1 MNKIEAVIFDMDGV
15 IIDSEPLY
23 FKIQE
28 QLFND
33 LGFTVSKQEY
43 DTFIGAGMQLMWE
56 KLCSKH
62 DLPFTIKQLI
72 IMNNELIYNTF
83 NNSDSLQAADD
94 FISFLTYI
102 KEKVI
107 KTAVA
112 SSTSKK
118 IINVILSKLGIIQEF
133 DVVISSEEVLQGKP
147 EPDIFLEA
155 ATMLNVDP
163 KKCIVIEDSTNG
175 VKAAAKAGMK
185 CIGFSNKNSGEQDL
199 SLANIVVENFT
210 NIDLNKLNLLFL

>member
-1 MNKIEAVIFDMDGV
+1 MNKFKAVIFDMDGV

-33 LGFTVSKQEY
+33 LGFTVSQQEY
-43 DTFIGAGMQLMWE
+43 DTFIGAGMQLMW
-56 KLCSKH
+56 KILSSKH
-62 DLPFTIKQLI
+62 NLSFTVAQLVK
-72 IMNNELIYNTF
+72 MNNKLIYNTF
-83 NNSDSLQAADD
+83 SNSDSLLETNN
-94 FISFLTYI
+94 FTTFLFSV
-102 KEKVI
+102 KNRGM

-133 DVVISSEEVLQGKP
+133 DVVISSEEVLHGKP

-155 ATMLNVDP
+155 ATRLNVDP

-175 VKAAAKAGMK
+175 VKAAARAGMK
-185 CIGFSNKNSGEQDL
+185 CIGFSNKNSGEQNL
-199 SLANIVVENFT
+199 SLANIVVENFA

>member
-33 LGFTVSKQEY
+33 LGVTVSKQEY
-43 DTFIGAGMQLMWE
+43 DSFIGAGMQLMWE

-62 DLPFTIKQLI
+62 NLPFTIKQLI

-83 NNSDSLQAADD
+83 NNSDSLQATDG
-94 FISFLTYI
+94 FTSFLTYI
-102 KEKVI
+102 KEKGI

-147 EPDIFLEA
+147 EPDIFFEA
-155 ATMLNVDP
+155 AIRLNVDP

-175 VKAAAKAGMK
+175 VKAAARAGMK
-185 CIGFSNKNSGEQDL
+185 CIGFYNKNSGEQDL
-199 SLANIVVENFT
+199 SLANIVVENFA

>member
-62 DLPFTIKQLI
+62 NLPFTIKQLI

-83 NNSDSLQAADD
+83 NNLNSLQATDD
-94 FISFLTYI
+94 FISFLTCI
-102 KEKVI
+102 KEKGI

-155 ATMLNVDP
+155 ATRLNVDP

-175 VKAAAKAGMK
+175 VKAAARAGMK
-185 CIGFSNKNSGEQDL
+185 CIGFSNKNSGKQNL
-199 SLANIVVENFT
+199 SLANIVVENFA
-210 NIDLNKLNLLFL
+210 NIDLNKLNILFL